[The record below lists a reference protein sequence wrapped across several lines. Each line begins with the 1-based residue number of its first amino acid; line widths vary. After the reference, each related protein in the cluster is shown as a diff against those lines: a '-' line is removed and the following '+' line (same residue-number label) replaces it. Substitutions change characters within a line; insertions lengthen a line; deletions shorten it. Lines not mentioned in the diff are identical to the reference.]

1 MRRVLVLIAALGLLA
16 GSFLNTVIE
25 NTVIEHVSR
34 GTSLAPARL
43 DWLRPQRWGPG
54 DVAVIVATAA
64 LFIAVAL
71 RLDALGSLS
80 ALPAYLYFTAIGVA
94 LTVIDI
100 RLRRL
105 PNRIVL
111 PSYPVLAVLLA
122 LATAVHDDWWAL
134 ARAGLGGAALLGF
147 YFVLAFAHPAGMG
160 WGDVKLSGVIGV
172 ALSYL
177 SWAALA
183 VGAFAGF
190 LLGALWGVVLISTR
204 RAGRKSTIPFGPFV
218 VAGAFVAIF
227 ATEAVVRFFVDTM
240 LG

>member
-1 MRRVLVLIAALGLLA
+1 MLVLIAVLGLLA
-16 GSFLNTVIE
+16 GSFLNS
-25 NTVIEHVSR
+25 VIEHVPQ
-34 GTSLAPARL
+34 GAPLAPVRL
-43 DWLRPQRWGPG
+43 DWLRPQRRGPG
-54 DVAVIVATAA
+54 HVAVVVVTAL
-64 LFIAVAL
+64 LFTAVTL
-71 RLDALGSLS
+71 RLDALGRLG

-111 PSYPVLAVLLA
+111 PSYPVLAALLA
-122 LATAVHDDWWAL
+122 LAAAVHDDWWAL

-160 WGDVKLSGVIGV
+160 WGDVKLAGVIGL

-190 LLGALWGVVLISTR
+190 LLGALWGVALISLR
-204 RAGRKSTIPFGPFV
+204 RAGRKSTIPFGPFM

-227 ATEAVVRFFVDTM
+227 ATEAIVQFYVDTT